1 MSRPLRILLFSTLYP
16 SSARPNHGIFVETRL
31 RQLLATGAVEARVV
45 APVPW
50 FPSTHP
56 RFGDYAKLAQTPIR
70 EQWNGIQVEH
80 PRYALPP
87 RIGMNAAPYLMFLGA
102 LGTVR
107 RIQREFDFDLIDA
120 HYYYPDGVAA
130 NMLARRL
137 GKPFLVTAR
146 GTDIN
151 LIPQHAWPRRLIQR
165 TAREAAASIGV
176 CGALTEALHDLG
188 APPERLHVLRNG
200 VDLERFSPVDP
211 TEARSKLGLEPG
223 RWLVSVG
230 WLIERKGHDLAI
242 RALPALPEI
251 RLAIIGEGE
260 LRGELE
266 SLAAQLGVADRV
278 RFVGAAPQTAL
289 RDWYSAADALTLCSS
304 REGWA
309 NVLLEAMA
317 CGTPVLATSIWG
329 TPEVVQSRTAGRL
342 LRDRTPEALAE
353 AVQDLFAD
361 YPDRQ
366 AVRAYAE
373 GFGWDETTRGQLAL
387 FRSVLSTSKAG

>member
-1 MSRPLRILLFSTLYP
+1 MNRPLRILLFSTLYP

-31 RQLLATGAVEARVV
+31 RHLLATGEVEARVV

-50 FPSTHP
+50 FPSSHP
-56 RFGDYAKLAQTPIR
+56 RFGDYAKLAKTPR
-70 EQWNGIQVEH
+70 QEEWNGIPVEH

-87 RIGMNAAPYLMFLGA
+87 RVGMNLAPYLMFLGS

-130 NMLARRL
+130 GLLARRL
-137 GKPFLVTAR
+137 GKPFAITAR

-165 TAREAAASIGV
+165 AARDAAASIGV
-176 CGALTEALHDLG
+176 CGALTEALRDLG

-200 VDLERFSPVDP
+200 VDLERFSPIDP
-211 TEARSKLGLEPG
+211 GAARAKLGLEPG

-242 RALPALPEI
+242 RALPALPGV
-251 RLAIIGEGE
+251 RLAIVGEGE
-260 LRGELE
+260 LRAGLE
-266 SLAAQLGVADRV
+266 SLAHQLGVADRV
-278 RFVGAAPQTAL
+278 RFVGAVPQTAL
-289 RDWYSAADALTLCSS
+289 REWYSAADALTLCSS

-317 CGTPVLATSIWG
+317 CGTPVVATSIWG
-329 TPEVVQSRTAGRL
+329 TPEVVQTRTAGRL
-342 LRDRTPEALAE
+342 LPARTPEALAA

-361 YPDRQ
+361 YPDRA

-373 GFGWDETTRGQLAL
+373 GFGWDDTTRGQLAL
-387 FRSVLSTSKAG
+387 FRSMLPGHAE